1 MRTCAYLLKNARKTG
16 TVWGVP
22 PKGQASFSPV
32 WRHASAPFAL
42 LVVSLLLLAGCSKKD
57 AGDSGTDEAAAAAPV
72 QVAPVERK
80 AIHSYITAE
89 AILYPLKQ
97 ATITPKINAPVA
109 RFLVQRGDHV
119 REGQLLALLEDRDLV
134 AAAQESKQLYQQ
146 SEAAYQNISAATMPD
161 DLTKAKTDV
170 ATAREGLD
178 AARRVYENR
187 QSLFQQGAIAQK
199 LVDDAKVALV
209 TAQSQFDNAQQ
220 HLKSLETVG
229 RAEQLKGASAQVAAS
244 KAHYES
250 ADAQASYAAVRSPMS
265 GVISD
270 RPLNVGEMA
279 NSGSALLSIVDVS
292 RVVARA
298 SIPVHEAA
306 LLTVGKAATISS
318 GGREVPGKV
327 TVISPAVDPNT
338 TTVQVWVEARNPG
351 EYLKLGSTVQIS
363 MDAGEIPDATVIPVT
378 ALLASDEG
386 GEKVMVAGSD
396 NLAHERAVK
405 AGVRSGDETQILS
418 GLKPG
423 EQVITQGGLGLD
435 DKAKIQIVKP
445 EAPDTADTAK

>member
-1 MRTCAYLLKNARKTG
+1 MRNCAYLF
-16 TVWGVP
+16 V
-22 PKGQASFSPV
+22 F
-32 WRHASAPFAL
+32 
-42 LVVSLLLLAGCSKKD
+42 SLLLLASCSKKD
-57 AGDSGTDEAAAAAPV
+57 TADSGTNEAGAAAPV

-80 AIHSYITAE
+80 TIHSYITAE

-109 RFLVQRGDHV
+109 RFFVQRGDHV
-119 REGQLLALLEDRDLV
+119 REGQLLAMLEDRDLV

-146 SEAAYQNISAATMPD
+146 AQAAYENTSAATMPD
-161 DLTKAKTDV
+161 DLTKANTDL

-187 QSLFQQGAIAQK
+187 QSLFRQGAIAQK

-220 HLKSLETVG
+220 HLRSLETVG
-229 RAEQLKGASAQVAAS
+229 RKEQLKGAYAQAAAS

-250 ADAQASYAAVRSPMS
+250 AEAQASYAAVRSPMN
-265 GVISD
+265 GVVSD

-279 NSGSALLSIVDVS
+279 NSGSALLSIVDLS

-298 SIPVHEAA
+298 SVPVHEAA
-306 LLTVGKAATISS
+306 LLTVGKPATISA
-318 GGREVPGKV
+318 GGRQVPGKV

-338 TTVQVWVEARNPG
+338 TTVQVWVEARNAG
-351 EYLKLGSTVQIS
+351 EHLKLGSTVEIS
-363 MDAGEIPDATVIPVT
+363 MDAGEVPDAIVIPTT
-378 ALLASDEG
+378 ALLPSDEG

-396 NLAHERAVK
+396 NLAHERVVK
-405 AGVRSGDETQILS
+405 VGVRSGDETQIVD
-418 GLKPG
+418 GLKAG

-445 EAPDTADTAK
+445 EASDASDTDK

>member
-1 MRTCAYLLKNARKTG
+1 MRNCAYLL
-16 TVWGVP
+16 V
-22 PKGQASFSPV
+22 F
-32 WRHASAPFAL
+32 
-42 LVVSLLLLAGCSKKD
+42 SLLLLADCSKKD
-57 AGDSGTDEAAAAAPV
+57 AADSGADEAAAAAPV

-80 AIHSYITAE
+80 TIHSYITAE
-89 AILYPLKQ
+89 AILYPLRQ

-109 RFLVQRGDHV
+109 RFFVQRGDHV
-119 REGQLLALLEDRDLV
+119 REGQLLAMLEDRDLV

-146 SEAAYQNISAATMPD
+146 SQAAYENTSAATMPD
-161 DLTKAKTDV
+161 DLTKAKTDL

-187 QSLFQQGAIAQK
+187 QTLFRQGAIAQK

-220 HLKSLETVG
+220 HLNSLETVG
-229 RAEQLKGASAQVAAS
+229 RKEQLKGAYAQVAAS

-250 ADAQASYAAVRSPMS
+250 AEAQASYAAVRSPIN
-265 GVISD
+265 GVVSD

-279 NSGSALLSIVDVS
+279 NSGSAVLSIVDLS
-292 RVVARA
+292 RVVGRA
-298 SIPVHEAA
+298 SVPVHEAA
-306 LLTVGKAATISS
+306 LLTVGKPAIISA
-318 GGREVPGKV
+318 GGRQVPGKV

-351 EYLKLGSTVQIS
+351 EHLKLGSTVQIS
-363 MDAGEIPDATVIPVT
+363 MDAGEIPDAIVIPVN
-378 ALLASDEG
+378 ALLPSDEG

-396 NLAHERAVK
+396 NQAHDRAVK
-405 AGVRSGDETQILS
+405 VGVHSGDEIQILS

-423 EQVITQGGLGLD
+423 ELVITQGGLGLD
-435 DKAKIQIVKP
+435 DKAKIQIAKP
-445 EAPDTADTAK
+445 EASGAADTDK

>member
-1 MRTCAYLLKNARKTG
+1 MRICGYLLVIFLT
-16 TVWGVP
+16 
-22 PKGQASFSPV
+22 
-32 WRHASAPFAL
+32 
-42 LVVSLLLLAGCSKKD
+42 LLLADCSKKNT
-57 AGDSGTDEAAAAAPV
+57 AEIGADEATAAAPV
-72 QVAPVERK
+72 QIAPVKRT

-89 AILYPLKQ
+89 AILYPLRQ

-119 REGQLLALLEDRDLV
+119 REGQLLATLEDRDLV
-134 AAAQESKQLYQQ
+134 AAAQESKQLYDQAQ
-146 SEAAYQNISAATMPD
+146 AAYQNTSAATMPD
-161 DLTKAKTDV
+161 DLTKARTDV

-187 QSLFQQGAIAQK
+187 ESLFRQGALAQK

-209 TAQSQFDNAQQ
+209 TAQSQFENAQQ
-220 HLKSLETVG
+220 HLNSLETVG

-250 ADAQASYAAVRSPMS
+250 SEAQASYAAVRSPMS
-265 GVISD
+265 GVVSD

-279 NSGSALLSIVDVS
+279 NSGSALLSIVDLS

-298 SIPVHEAA
+298 SVPVHEAA
-306 LLTVGKAATISS
+306 LLTVGKPAVISAA
-318 GGREVPGKV
+318 GREVPGKI

-338 TTVQVWVEARNPG
+338 TTVQVWVEAQNPG
-351 EYLKLGSTVQIS
+351 EHLKLGSTVQIS
-363 MDAGEIPDATVIPVT
+363 MDAGEIPGAIVIPVT
-378 ALLASDEG
+378 ALLASDDG

-396 NLAHERAVK
+396 NVAHERAVK
-405 AGVRSGDETQILS
+405 VGVRSGDQTQILS

-423 EQVITQGGLGLD
+423 EQVITQGALGLD

-445 EAPDTADTAK
+445 DAAGADDADK